1 VSTHSSEDDSMTHA
15 RTLALFEL
23 LMGVLAVLC
32 GLLLATGLG
41 GPILGMHRAA
51 LAGSPFDDF
60 RIPGLILAGAV
71 GGSQLQAAWA
81 EWHGARWATLASSVA
96 GCVLVGWIVGEV

>member
-1 VSTHSSEDDSMTHA
+1 MTHA

-60 RIPGLILAGAV
+60 RIPGLHPGRRRRWQSVASGLGGVARRALGDVGVERCRVCV
-71 GGSQLQAAWA
+71 GGLD
-81 EWHGARWATLASSVA
+81 RR
-96 GCVLVGWIVGEV
+96 